1 MLEPVLV
8 LLVLCATIAL
18 FIWGYWRYDTVAL
31 ISLIALVVLGLI
43 PPSEAFIGFSN
54 PAVVT
59 VATVM
64 VITRTIGQTGLV
76 ELVVQHITPIIAHPV
91 LHIGTLCFITAFL
104 SAFMNNVGALA
115 LMMPVAL
122 HSAKQVKLSPSTI
135 LMPLSFASVLG
146 GLTTAIGTPP
156 NLLLSAYKEE
166 ITGHAFSMFDFTP
179 VGLSLAIIGLLFIS
193 LIGWRLIPIRVK
205 ANKADEDK
213 FPIKDYIS
221 EVIIPEGSPLIGK
234 TRREL
239 EQIAKGDFVILG
251 FIRGRRKRLFIPSD
265 ELLQAKDVLIIEAS
279 HDDLHELLQSGKLE
293 LVGGEIIQS
302 EVLKNE
308 DISLIEAVVP
318 PGSRSESRSWQR
330 MRIRSRLNINLLAIA
345 RGGRSFRNRLNH
357 VNLKAG
363 DVVLLQ
369 GKSETLSE
377 NILNLGLVPL
387 AERDINVGFR
397 RKMLLPLL
405 IFLGAIFIAA
415 VGLLPVA
422 VSFTAAVVLMVICNL
437 LPMRQ
442 VYKSIDWSIITL
454 LAAMIPIGG
463 AMQSSGAT
471 QLLGQGLIT
480 LSGPHSTIFIITLLL
495 LVTMTL
501 SDVMN
506 NAATAVVMAPV
517 AGSIANTLHLPID
530 PFLMSIAVGASCSFL
545 TPISHQN
552 NTLVMGPGGYKF
564 FDYLR
569 LGIPIELMMLI
580 FSVPLIY
587 YIWL

>member
-308 DISLIEAVVP
+308 DISLVEAVVP